1 MMTTNNNKK
10 INFLDTNILL
20 VQNKGFLSQ
29 INSFY
34 ISSITLE
41 ELEDIKISSSKDPDI
56 KYKARKIVNWLI
68 DNSDKYTIIP
78 YTTTISKFASHYHLE
93 DSSDKKIIA
102 TALYLQEKEKN
113 NNILF
118 YTNDLNCKLFAEL
131 VGIKTCIPARQN
143 TIPYTGYVKVF
154 CTSDEELADFYT
166 KLNDTDSIQ
175 KNFLDLEV
183 NQYVLIYDKENK
195 VIDKYKYTKDNTF
208 TRINFSPLES
218 KMFGKVKPVDPL
230 QILAID
236 SLKTNQLTVIK
247 GPAGSGKSLL
257 SLAYL
262 FKILEEGKID
272 KIIIF
277 CNTVA
282 TAGSAKLGYYP
293 GSRTEKLLDSQI
305 GNFLISKLGARQA
318 VDRLIDEDK
327 LLLLPMSDIRG
338 FDTSGMKAGIYIT
351 QAQNLSI
358 DLMKLAL
365 QRIGEDSIC
374 ILDGDDDTQVDLGIY
389 AGTNNGLKRVSKVFR
404 GQDFYGQI
412 TLRTIHRSRIA
423 NIANK
428 M

>member
-1 MMTTNNNKK
+1 MPQV

-20 VQNKGFLSQ
+20 AQNKSFISEL
-29 INSFY
+29 NSFY

-41 ELEDIKISSSKDPDI
+41 ELEDIKISNSKDPDI

-68 DNSDKYTIIP
+68 NNPDKYTIIP
-78 YTTTISKFASHYHLE
+78 YTTIISKFASHMRLPFTE
-93 DSSDKKIIA
+93 ESNDKKIII
-102 TALYLQEKEKN
+102 TALYLQEKEKKE
-113 NNILF
+113 ILF

-131 VGIKTCIPARQN
+131 VKLKVCIPLKQN
-143 TIPYTGYVKVF
+143 TFPYNGYVKVF
-154 CTSDEELADFYT
+154 CSTDQELADLYT
-166 KLNDTDSIQ
+166 KLNSQTT
-175 KNFLDLEV
+175 NFLDLLP
-183 NQYVLIYDKENK
+183 NQYILIYDKQNK
-195 VIDKYKYTKDNTF
+195 VIDKYKYTKEGTF
-208 TRINFSPLES
+208 IRINFATLES
-218 KMFGKVKPVDPL
+218 KMFGKVKPIDPL

-236 SLKTNQLTVIK
+236 SLKNNQLTVIK

-262 FKILEEGKID
+262 FKVLEEGKID

-327 LLLLPMSDIRG
+327 LILLPMSDIRG
-338 FDTSGMKAGIYIT
+338 FDTSGMRAGIYIT

-365 QRIGEDSIC
+365 QRIGQDSIC
-374 ILDGDDDTQVDLGIY
+374 ILDGDDDAQVDLGVY
-389 AGTNNGLKRVSKVFR
+389 AGSNNGLKRVSKVFK
-404 GQDFYGQI
+404 GQDFYGEI
-412 TLRTIHRSRIA
+412 TLKTIHRSRIA